1 MQTRANIDR
10 ILNKLDK
17 VMLSTSEKEPEEKD
31 DPI

>member
-1 MQTRANIDR
+1 MHTRANIHR

-17 VMLSTSEKEPEEKD
+17 VMLSTSEKESEEKD